1 MAKTERRRSKKSGL
15 PPGTLIHVGEQKAS
29 SVRITVM
36 DYDAE
41 HFREHQLPTAQACF
55 EYKAT
60 DTVTWINVD
69 GLHDINVME
78 ALGGHFGLHALT
90 MEDILNT
97 NQRPKF
103 DDGEGYI
110 YIVLRMLT
118 YDDQAQK
125 INSEQVSLI
134 IARNFVLSFQESVGD
149 VFELVRDRIRLD
161 KGRVRKMG
169 PDYLAYALMD
179 AVVDNYFSI
188 LEKLGDRIEQLE
200 GRILA
205 EADGQLIR
213 QVHMLKRELISLRK
227 SVWPLR
233 ETINGLQKSESP
245 LIADTTDIYFRDIYD
260 HTIQVIDSIETFRD
274 MTSGMVDMYLSNVS
288 NRMNAVMKVLTIIAT
303 IFIPLTFIAGIY
315 GMNFQYMPELKW
327 RWGYPMSLLIMAVVA
342 LGMLIY
348 FKRKKWL

>member
-1 MAKTERRRSKKSGL
+1 MAKTEKRRSGKSGL
-15 PPGTLIHVGEQKAS
+15 PPGTLIHVGEQKAA

-41 HFREHQLPTAQACF
+41 RFREHQLPTAQACF
-55 EYKAT
+55 EYKET
-60 DTVTWINVD
+60 DTVSWINVD
-69 GLHDINVME
+69 GLHDVNVME
-78 ALGGHFGLHALT
+78 ALGEHFGLHALT

-103 DDGEGYI
+103 DASESYI

-118 YDDQAQK
+118 YDEQAHK

-134 IARNFVLSFQESVGD
+134 IGANFVLSFQESVGD
-149 VFELVRDRIRLD
+149 VFEIVRDRIRLD
-161 KGRVRKMG
+161 KGRIRKMG
-169 PDYLAYALMD
+169 PDYLAYSLMD

-200 GRILA
+200 GRIFA

-213 QVHMLKRELISLRK
+213 QVHMLKRELILLRK

-245 LIADTTDIYFRDIYD
+245 LISDTTDIYLRDIYD

-274 MTSGMVDMYLSNVS
+274 MTSGVVDMYLSNMS
-288 NRMNAVMKVLTIIAT
+288 NRMNSVMKVLTIIAT

-315 GMNFQYMPELKW
+315 GMNFQYMPELRW
-327 RWGYPMSLLIMAVVA
+327 RWGYAMSLLAMAAVA
-342 LGMLIY
+342 LSMLTY